1 MDLKEEDILGEAV
14 SEHWYYQSKAS
25 ALLSYVKHLNP
36 QSVLDVG
43 AGSGFFSKELLK
55 KTAVKEALC
64 IDTSYPSDRNELVA
78 GKSVLYRTHSGPVD
92 VDLVLMMDVLEHV
105 DNDVGL
111 LCEYVDK
118 VSAGTHF
125 LITVPAFSFLWSG
138 HDVFLGH
145 KRRYTLKEIEKVAG
159 KAGLIV
165 ERGSYSF
172 GLVFPLA
179 AVLRLL
185 EGVLGSRGHP
195 PSSQLKRH
203 NPITNA
209 TLKGICSVDRLFLR
223 INRLAGLSAFCL
235 ARKP

>member
-1 MDLKEEDILGEAV
+1 VDLKEEDILGEAV
-14 SEHWYYQSKAS
+14 SEHWYYRSKAS
-25 ALLSYVKHLNP
+25 ALLGFVKHLNP

-43 AGSGFFSKELLK
+43 AGSGFFSKELLE
-55 KTAVKEALC
+55 KTKATEALC
-64 IDTSYPSDRNELVA
+64 IDTSYESERNGDIS
-78 GKSVLYRTHSGPVD
+78 GKPIRYRTHSGPVD

-105 DNDVGL
+105 DNDIGL
-111 LCEYVDK
+111 LNEYADK
-118 VSAGTHF
+118 VSAGAHF

-145 KRRYTLKEIEKVAG
+145 KRRYTLREIERVVE

-165 ERGSYSF
+165 ERGSYFF
-172 GLVFPLA
+172 GLVFPLV

-185 EGVLGSRGHP
+185 DGNLNSRGHP
-195 PSSQLKRH
+195 PRSQLKRH
-203 NPITNA
+203 DPITNA
-209 TLKGICSVDRLFLR
+209 TLIGICTVDRLFLR

>member
-14 SEHWYYQSKAS
+14 SEHWYYRSKAL

-36 QSVLDVG
+36 KFVLDVG

-55 KTAVKEALC
+55 KTDTKEALC
-64 IDTSYPSDRNELVA
+64 IDTSYHSERNELVY
-78 GKSVLYRTHSGPVD
+78 GKPARYRTHSGPVD

-111 LCEYVDK
+111 LCEYADK

-138 HDVFLGH
+138 HDEFLGH

-159 KAGLIV
+159 NAGLIV
-165 ERGSYSF
+165 ERRSYFF
-172 GLVFPLA
+172 GLIFPLV

-185 EGVLGSRGHP
+185 DGKFNKRSHSP
-195 PSSQLKRH
+195 HSQLKKH
-203 NPITNA
+203 STITNA
-209 TLKGICSVDRLFLR
+209 TLMGICTVDRLFLN
-223 INRLAGLSAFCL
+223 INRFAGLTAFCL